1 MIFLVVLKFPFF
13 ALSVTVSHVS
23 ESQNQSYQKDKD
35 RRELD
40 CFAYQHQ
47 SEDKTKQ
54 PSLPNCY
61 ENIHTL
67 SGRNLQQTPSPI
79 AQSRVTGLDAQIY
92 TNLSRD

>member
-1 MIFLVVLKFPFF
+1 MIFLVVLKFPFS

-40 CFAYQHQ
+40 CFAYQHKV
-47 SEDKTKQ
+47 KTKQ
-54 PSLPNCY
+54 NNRVSQIAISNC
-61 ENIHTL
+61 TL